1 MQWLIDGYNVMH
13 AAGAIESR
21 TGRERFRQARKRF
34 LNRMAAAL
42 GPLVHDTT
50 VVFDASKPPGDFPIE
65 SVYKG
70 ITVVFA
76 LSDEDADARIEG
88 MIAHHSNPKAL
99 TVVSTD
105 RRVRQAATRRK
116 AKAMRADDYLDR
128 MKTLAHERPNRT
140 ADRPDKKPPA
150 ALMDDAEKAYWEEVF
165 GSIDDDL
172 PSDEFV
178 PQTTKPADP
187 DSRPTPK
194 PAARPKSQAVD
205 RTAARHSKPP
215 RKADENAHWQKVFGS
230 IDDDPEL
237 REALHDKRTL
247 LTDAEI
253 AEIQR
258 EVDRES

>member
-34 LNRMAAAL
+34 LNEMAAAL

-50 VVFDASKPPGDFPIE
+50 VVFDASKHPGDFPIE

-76 LSDEDADARIEG
+76 LSDEDADARIER
-88 MIAHHSNPKAL
+88 MIAGHSNPRAL

-116 AKAMRADDYLDR
+116 ARAMRADDFLDR
-128 MKTLAHERPNRT
+128 MKTLAHERPKPT

-150 ALMDDAEKAYWEEVF
+150 ALMDDAEKAYWEQVF
-165 GSIDDDL
+165 GSIDDEDH
-172 PSDEFV
+172 PSDDFV
-178 PQTTKPADP
+178 DRPPAAAEP
-187 DSRPTPK
+187 GVKPK
-194 PAARPKSQAVD
+194 PAARPDSK
-205 RTAARHSKPP
+205 AAERSTGRPP
-215 RKADENAHWQKVFGS
+215 KADRKAAENAHWQKVFGS
-230 IDDDPEL
+230 IDDDPDF
-237 REALHDKRTL
+237 REALRPERTL

-258 EVDRES
+258 EIDRES

>member
-34 LNRMAAAL
+34 LNQMAAAL

-76 LSDEDADARIEG
+76 LSDEDADTWIERR
-88 MIAHHSNPKAL
+88 IAHHSNPKAL

-116 AKAMRADDYLDR
+116 ARAMRADDYLDR
-128 MKTLAHERPNRT
+128 MKTLAHEPPKRT
-140 ADRPDKKPPA
+140 VERPDKKPPA
-150 ALMDDAEKAYWEEVF
+150 ALMDDAEKAHWQQVF
-165 GSIDDDL
+165 GSIDDA
-172 PSDEFV
+172 PPPEEFV
-178 PQTTKPADP
+178 PQTTKTADP
-187 DSRPTPK
+187 DSRPRPK
-194 PAARPKSQAVD
+194 PVPRPESKTVD
-205 RTAARHSKPP
+205 RSTGRPPKPP
-215 RKADENAHWQKVFGS
+215 RKADEAAHWRKVFGS

-258 EVDRES
+258 EIDREP